1 MKLNKALEAVR
12 KKFGT
17 MEVGDKAIVLFK
29 DAGVIVE
36 MDTKENGEKELKVNI
51 DMDKPTLIEL
61 DESFYE

>member
-1 MKLNKALEAVR
+1 MKLNKALQAIQE
-12 KKFGT
+12 KLGK
-17 MEVGDKAIVLFK
+17 MEVGDKAIVMFK

-36 MDTKENGEKELKVNI
+36 MDTNEKGEKDLKVNI